1 MQAWFLRKCMTL
13 YNDVVRRTHLPRE
26 PAIRRLLASTGVD
39 LCLYGPCEMSEEE
52 RVDDQ
57 CEEAWESEDECED
70 DPCFPTAQF
79 DDMHFSSAI
88 GTMGY

>member
-39 LCLYGPCEMSEEE
+39 LCLYGPSEMLEEE
-52 RVDDQ
+52 EVDDQ
-57 CEEAWESEDECED
+57 GEEAWESEDEWED
-70 DPCFPTAQF
+70 DPCSPTA
-79 DDMHFSSAI
+79 
-88 GTMGY
+88 

>member
-26 PAIRRLLASTGVD
+26 SAIRRLLASTGVD
-39 LCLYGPCEMSEEE
+39 LRLYGPSEMSEEE

-70 DPCFPTAQF
+70 DPCFPTA
-79 DDMHFSSAI
+79 
-88 GTMGY
+88 